1 MQIVE
6 RATASLDSA
15 DLEELIKE
23 VIKAKGYRITSGLDN
38 SALTGIE
45 LHLELIKLTPEE
57 KRALPH
63 RASPIKK
70 VGNGAGGGAA
80 GGGSNKRQKEVAAL
94 AERPL

>member
-6 RATASLDSA
+6 RATADIDTA
-15 DLEELIKE
+15 DLEELIAE
-23 VIKAKGYRITSGLDN
+23 VVKAKGYKVTSGLEN

-70 VGNGAGGGAA
+70 VGNGTGGGQQQKAK
-80 GGGSNKRQKEVAAL
+80 GGGG
-94 AERPL
+94 PG

>member
-6 RATASLDSA
+6 RATADIDTA
-15 DLEELIKE
+15 DLEELIAE
-23 VIKAKGYRITSGLDN
+23 VVKAKGYKVTSGLEN

-70 VGNGAGGGAA
+70 VGNGTGGGGQQQKAK
-80 GGGSNKRQKEVAAL
+80 GGGG
-94 AERPL
+94 PG